1 MFSNPD
7 KAMRAAWASAAV
19 ETFRAVCRGS
29 PLDDRDGMQE
39 AIGDLLADILHL
51 ARQEGLDP
59 EAMINT
65 GRMHFEAEESEEA
78 MMEESDD

>member
-7 KAMRAAWASAAV
+7 NAARAAWAYAAV
-19 ETFRAVCRGS
+19 EAFRDVCRGS
-29 PLDDRDGMQE
+29 PLDCEDGMQE
-39 AIGDLLADILHL
+39 AIGDLLANIMHL

-65 GRMHFEAEESEEA
+65 GRMHFEAEEA
-78 MMEESDD
+78 EESTV